1 MTYIRLFYV
10 KTEPNIDTI
19 SHLQGQIITE
29 KYICKYL
36 SLLTDSLSQRV
47 FPMALHVR
55 PIGPNGCVLPRS
67 SSYLGWLGSVF
78 GSTAFEKRTPG
89 FLHLPFPSNLVV
101 PVAGVAQQ
109 IETEVSI
116 PPVLKFVCCV
126 VTDIIDF

>member
-1 MTYIRLFYV
+1 MTYILLFYV
-10 KTEPNIDTI
+10 KTEPNIGTI
-19 SHLQGQIITE
+19 SHLQGQNITE
-29 KYICKYL
+29 KFICKYL

-55 PIGPNGCVLPRS
+55 PIGPNGCVLPRL
-67 SSYLGWLGSVF
+67 SSYLGWLGRVF

-89 FLHLPFPSNLVV
+89 FLYLPFQSTHIV

-116 PPVLKFVCCV
+116 PAVLNLYV
-126 VTDIIDF
+126 VSSLI